1 MDKSENR
8 FYVFG
13 DYRLDVQDQI
23 LYKRDEPV
31 QLTNKVFDLLA
42 VLVINN
48 GRVVT
53 KDELMDTVWPD
64 AIVEESNLKTSI
76 HMLRK
81 ALGETNGEGIFI
93 QTIPRRGYRFVA
105 EVTGLN
111 GESNSTVIATERQQE
126 IIIEEEIFIDD
137 EPVKELYPVIE
148 TPKALPAQ
156 IRQESFIGSPK
167 KNRLAFLLIPLFCV
181 LLVVVGAW
189 AVFKSG
195 VFQGASRFSANNVKI
210 SRITS
215 NSNIVAAVISNDGK
229 YIAYA
234 LLSENKLITIC
245 VRQIATGNTTQLFP
259 PAAINIWSWAF
270 SPDGNFVY
278 YILHNENDKSQD
290 GIYQVSI
297 FGGNQRKVISGQ
309 ISGQLSFSPD
319 GKHFT
324 YKIIDTQN
332 TKAITLYTANADGS
346 DIREVV
352 SYPYKS
358 ELAVENIEWVKWSP
372 DGKRLVIVLR
382 KKDPARWTAIEIP
395 TDGKGEKVL
404 IPPQQTRIGS
414 AEWLPDESGLFIS
427 AEDPETEQ
435 MQLWIY
441 SNGKLQRITNDV
453 NDYIWVSMTK
463 DGDIL
468 ASRSTNSASMWFV
481 ELNGETP
488 RAVPSIEP
496 NMGHFIWAPDGRLIT
511 SLYENGQSQLWILN
525 ADGTGKQQLTN
536 MVNSKPFNPRI
547 TPDGKHIVFGTRMGG
562 VKQLWQIDM
571 NGNNLT
577 KLMDVATRFNR
588 FEITPDGNLIYDIWT
603 TEMKWT
609 LFKKPLKG
617 GPDVPLT
624 DKNIYEWAVSP
635 DGKLLAIEFD
645 NPIPEQRHTIIRPL
659 EGGEEIKSFNF
670 TSDTDLRWTPDG
682 KALLYVKIQ
691 PNSGYEILSQ
701 PVDGASPAK
710 QLTNFQSERIFYFNI
725 SPDGKTLGAS
735 RGKVLIDLVMIKI
748 NTK

>member
-1 MDKSENR
+1 MESSENR

-13 DYRLDVQDQI
+13 DYRLDVKEQI
-23 LYKRDEPV
+23 LYKQDEPV
-31 QLTNKVFDLLA
+31 PLTNKVFDLLA
-42 VLVINN
+42 VLVTNN

-53 KDELMDTVWPD
+53 KDELMDTVWAD

-105 EVTGLN
+105 DVTPLN
-111 GESNSTVIATERQQE
+111 GESKSTVIATERRQE

-137 EPVKELYPVIE
+137 DSVKDLNPVIE
-148 TPKALPAQ
+148 IPKALPAQ
-156 IRQESFIGSPK
+156 IAQESFTGKLK
-167 KNRLAFLLIPLFCV
+167 KTRLLFLLVPLFCV
-181 LLVVVGAW
+181 LLIAVGAW
-189 AVFKSG
+189 VVFKSG
-195 VFQGASRFSANNVKI
+195 VFQGASRFSANNAKI
-210 SRITS
+210 SRVTS

-234 LLSENKLITIC
+234 LLSENKLITLC

-259 PAAINIWSWAF
+259 PAPINIWSWAF
-270 SPDGNFVY
+270 SPDGIYVY
-278 YILHNENDKSQD
+278 YILHNEKDVSQD
-290 GIYQVSI
+290 GVYQISI
-297 FGGNQRKVISGQ
+297 FGGNPRKIISGQ

-324 YKIIDTQN
+324 YKVIDTQN
-332 TKAITLYTANADGS
+332 KKAITLYTAKADGS

-352 SYPYKS
+352 NYPYKS
-358 ELAVENIEWVKWSP
+358 ERAVENIDWVKWSP
-372 DGKRLVIVLR
+372 DGKRIVIVLR
-382 KKDPARWTAIEIP
+382 KKDPARWTVIEMP
-395 TDGKGEKVL
+395 FDGKGEKVL
-404 IPPQQTRIGS
+404 IPPQETRIGS

-441 SNGKLQRITNDV
+441 SGGKQQRITNDV

-481 ELNGETP
+481 ELGGESA

-496 NMGHFIWAPDGRLIT
+496 NMGHFIWTPDGRLIT
-511 SLYENGQSQLWILN
+511 SLYENGQSQLWIIN

-547 TPDGKHIVFGTRMGG
+547 TPDGKHIIFGTRMGG

-577 KLMDVATRFNR
+577 KLMDVANRFNR
-588 FEITPDGNLIYDIWT
+588 FELTPDGNLICDIWT
-603 TEMKWT
+603 SEMKWT
-609 LFKKPLKG
+609 LFKKSFKG
-617 GPDVPLT
+617 EPDVPLT
-624 DKNIYEWAVSP
+624 DKDIYEWAVSP
-635 DGKLLAIEFD
+635 DGKLLAIEFGSKT
-645 NPIPEQRHTIIRPL
+645 PEQRHTIIRPL
-659 EGGEEIKSFNF
+659 EGGEEMKSFNF
-670 TSDTDLRWTPDG
+670 SSDTDLRWTPDG

-691 PNSGYEILSQ
+691 PNSGYEIMSQ

-710 QLTNFQSERIFYFNI
+710 QLTNFQSERIFYFNV

-735 RGKVLIDLVMIKI
+735 RGKVLIDLVMIKL